1 MSDPKQEKTPAGHS
15 VRRPGLMRL
24 EGMVRKETLQVV
36 RDPSSIAIAFV
47 MPLVLLFIF
56 GYGVSLNA
64 ENVPLGIVADD
75 QTARSASLTGAF
87 SSSRFFNV
95 TRFSD
100 IREAEEA
107 MRRGK
112 IDAVV
117 WLRSEFSA
125 RVLSGDTGAIGV
137 FISGVDANTARI
149 IQGYVQGVWRSW
161 LNDFAEIQGKA
172 LSVPVEIE
180 HRIWFNPAVRSRNFL
195 VPGLIAVIMTLIG
208 ALLTALIIA
217 REWERGTM
225 ESLMVTPI
233 RVREILLGKIIPY
246 FFLGMGGLLLS
257 VSLALW
263 LFDVPLVGGFWVLMA
278 GSALFLLAALGMGL
292 LISTVAKNQFV
303 AGQAAIITTFL
314 PAFILSGF
322 IFDISSMP
330 SPIQA
335 ITYIIAARYYVS
347 IIQTVFSAGN
357 IWGVILPNA
366 LALAG
371 MALLFF
377 LLVRRNTRKRLE

>member
-1 MSDPKQEKTPAGHS
+1 MSDPKQEKPATEK

-24 EGMVRKETLQVV
+24 RGMVRKESLQVV

-64 ENVPLGIVADD
+64 ENVPLGIVVEDR
-75 QTARSASLTGAF
+75 TAQSAGLTGAF
-87 SSSRFFNV
+87 SSTRFFNV
-95 TRFSD
+95 TRYTH

-125 RVLSGDTGAIGV
+125 RVLSGDTGSIGV
-137 FISGVDANTARI
+137 FINGVDANTARV
-149 IQGYVQGVWRSW
+149 IQGYVQGVWRDW
-161 LNDFAEIQGKA
+161 LDEFATRQGSELSIPAEIQY
-172 LSVPVEIE
+172 
-180 HRIWFNPAVRSRNFL
+180 RIWFNPAVRSRNFL
-195 VPGLIAVIMTLIG
+195 VPGLIPVIMTLIG

-233 RVREILLGKIIPY
+233 RAREILLGKIIPY

-257 VSLALW
+257 VFLAIW
-263 LFDVPLVGGFWVLMA
+263 LFDVPLVGSFWVLTA
-278 GSALFLLAALGMGL
+278 ASALFLLTALGMGL

-314 PAFILSGF
+314 PPR
-322 IFDISSMP
+322 SSFP
-330 SPIQA
+330 DSSSTSTACPRP
-335 ITYIIAARYYVS
+335 YR
-347 IIQTVFSAGN
+347 
-357 IWGVILPNA
+357 
-366 LALAG
+366 
-371 MALLFF
+371 
-377 LLVRRNTRKRLE
+377 